1 MLTGPIASAPPT
13 AAGARTFEDRD
24 DGHAVAHILQP
35 LEDKPPVGASRCHA
49 PGLTQALE
57 EERLRNLRR
66 LTAHVAPVLERP
78 RGGRRARELVNKLA
92 HLCEGAYNKRAHVAA
107 VRELDLSRTRGGAG
121 VLYYNYIWP
130 WGELPGR

>member
-1 MLTGPIASAPPT
+1 MNPHSHLQKGAAPGGGAPAVVLTGTIASAPPT

-35 LEDKPPVGASRCHA
+35 LEDKPPVGASCCHA

-57 EERLRNLRR
+57 EERPRNLRR

-78 RGGRRARELVNKLA
+78 RGGRRAHDLVDK
-92 HLCEGAYNKRAHVAA
+92 
-107 VRELDLSRTRGGAG
+107 
-121 VLYYNYIWP
+121 
-130 WGELPGR
+130 